1 MSPDKI
7 NISSTKDKK
16 IVLKKPVQK
25 KTGANTPPARKKL
38 TINASGFQK
47 KLSSLAVNNLL
58 EGEPDY
64 EKLPSLSKVKRAR
77 EKQKSK
83 YNPHLTST
91 SKIVREVNIPVK
103 ITVQELASRMS
114 EKTGDVIKSLMKSG
128 IMATANQYIDGD
140 TAELIV
146 ADLGHSPNRENS
158 ISLKEIIANYQKTNN
173 SEIKPRPPIVTVMGH
188 VDHGKTSLLDSLRNT
203 NVTAKESGGITQHIG
218 AYQVRHKDST
228 ITFLDTPGHAAF
240 TNIRSRGAN
249 LTDIIVLVVA
259 ANDSVKPQTI
269 EAISHA
275 KTAKVPIVL
284 AINKIDLPDVNIEK
298 VRNDLLS
305 HEVVVESFQ
314 GDVLETEISA
324 IKKINLDKLLDN
336 ILLQIDILN
345 LDVEYAKLAEAIVVE
360 SKIETGRGPVATI
373 IINNG
378 TLSEGDHFTCGAS
391 FGKVRALLNEHGD
404 KIKSATPGM
413 PVEVLG
419 FDSIPSAG
427 DTLYVMP
434 NEEAAKEITEKV
446 KEQQKLESMESVKQ
460 SSLEEMMSNIS
471 KGNLKKLPIIVKA
484 DVQGSLEAIVSSLEK
499 IGNDEVTMNVVHS
512 AIGAINESDVSL
524 ANSAQGLVIGF
535 NIRAIPQARSI
546 AKRDKVDIRYYSII
560 YELVDDM
567 TKLLSGL
574 LTPDTKEEI
583 IGHAEVRDTFSSSK
597 LGTIAGCYV
606 TNGYVANTARIRL
619 VREGKIVHEG
629 EVGSLKR
636 FKDNVKEVKE
646 NYECGISFK
655 DYSDVLAK
663 DEIEFYITKEVKKE
677 L

>member
-1 MSPDKI
+1 M
-7 NISSTKDKK
+7 NQDKK
-16 IVLKKPVQK
+16 NTTTTKPTTTASKSPQTQSK
-25 KTGANTPPARKKL
+25 NNSTPARKKL
-38 TINASGFQK
+38 TINVSGFQK

-58 EGEPDY
+58 EGDSDY
-64 EKLPSLSKVKRAR
+64 EKMPSLSSVKRAR
-77 EKQKSK
+77 EKQKTK
-83 YNPHLTST
+83 YKPSLTSS
-91 SKIVREVNIPVK
+91 SKIVRGVDIPIK

-114 EKTGDVIKSLMKSG
+114 EKTGDVVKALMKNG

-146 ADLGHSPNRENS
+146 TDLGHTPKRQESV
-158 ISLKEIIANYQKTNN
+158 SLKDTIANYQKN
-173 SEIKPRPPIVTVMGH
+173 IKSNIKARPPIVTVMGH
-188 VDHGKTSLLDSLRNT
+188 VDHGKTSLLDALRNT

-218 AYQVRHKDST
+218 AYQVKHKDNI

-249 LTDIIVLVVA
+249 LTDLVVLVVA

-284 AINKIDLPDVNIEK
+284 AINKTDLPDVNPDK

-305 HEVVVESFQ
+305 HEVVVESYQ

-324 IKKINLDKLLDN
+324 IKKTNLDKLLDN

-345 LDVEYAKLAEAIVVE
+345 LNVEYDKLAEAIVVE
-360 SKIETGRGPVATI
+360 SKIETGRGPVATV

-378 TLSEGDHFTCGAS
+378 TLSEGDHFTCGSA
-391 FGKVRALLNEHGD
+391 FGRVRALLNENGEKV
-404 KIKSATPGM
+404 KIATPGM

-419 FDSIPSAG
+419 FDSVPSAG
-427 DTLYVMP
+427 DTLYAMP
-434 NEEAAKEITEKV
+434 NEEAAKEITGKI
-446 KEQQKLESMESVKQ
+446 KDQKKLESIESVKK

-471 KGNLKKLPIIVKA
+471 KGDVKKLPIIVKA
-484 DVQGSLEAIVSSLEK
+484 DVQGSLEAIVSSLNK
-499 IGNDEVTMNVVHS
+499 IGNDEVTINVVHS
-512 AIGAINESDVSL
+512 SIGAINESDVSL
-524 ANSAQGLVIGF
+524 AGSAQGLVIGF
-535 NIRAIPQARSI
+535 NIRAIPQARTI
-546 AKRDKVDIRYYSII
+546 AKRDKIDIRYYSII

-574 LTPDTKEEI
+574 LSPDTKEEI
-583 IGHAEVRDTFSSSK
+583 IGHAEVRDTFKSSK

-606 TNGYVANTARIRL
+606 TNGYVANSAKIRL
-619 VREGKIVHEG
+619 VRGGKIIHDG

-636 FKDNVKEVKE
+636 FKEDVKEVKE

-655 DYSDVLAK
+655 EYSDILTK
-663 DEIEFYITKEVKKE
+663 DEIEFYITKEIKKE